1 MPIRSTIVT
10 LVLASLLA
18 PAGADEPILVNAAR
32 FQPISPAVRGQSTY
46 RTISQKGWDAIF
58 PLTRGSMA
66 RGLAGGLDADTY
78 DWRDRDSGSEWG
90 ARRHM
95 PTTLEFLEKCR
106 DYDCA
111 PMITAN
117 LFGGGELKEDGR
129 WLCKAENPG
138 KLAADWVRYCNFI
151 VPTIRL
157 GQEDQLTEDDRRIV
171 DSITGWDDRPT
182 LLAESAKPT
191 PPVKFWEIGNEPEIG
206 SIAKLVDAHH
216 LNPEQ
221 YAERYAEMAQA
232 MRTVDPSIQIG
243 PCLMYTSKG
252 ARDYLVALKKRT
264 VAIDFVSYHP
274 YYHALQNGWGDE
286 GKLAAA
292 LAAFKPFLA
301 NEARGAW
308 SVVGRSTPLIASEWN
323 PMMWNAS
330 GQLQRSMAMGLGIIE
345 GVLSF
350 AEQGIFGSMYWEQ
363 PQFKPPVRDMYFA
376 MVKHLGTHM
385 LMVVR
390 GNEANPAEQ
399 LWRVYVTAE
408 PKDKT
413 ATIWGLN
420 FQAGPEATV
429 EKTVVIHNW
438 PYPVSSARMRTYAGP
453 DNSLMD
459 SRGTK
464 WTDSTAE
471 VETVDGKVRVTF
483 SLPPASASVIILS
496 NESADQSASAATEP
510 ADEAQAD

>member
-1 MPIRSTIVT
+1 MHHRLPLTALI
-10 LVLASLLA
+10 LLALLA
-18 PAGADEPILVNAAR
+18 PAWAEDTLLVNAAR
-32 FQPISPAVRGQSTY
+32 FQLISPAVRGQNTY
-46 RTISQKGWDAIF
+46 RTIGQKGWDAIF

-90 ARRHM
+90 ARRAM

-117 LFGGGELKEDGR
+117 MFAGGERKEDGR
-129 WLCKAENPG
+129 WLCQADEPG
-138 KLAADWVRYCNFI
+138 KLAADWLRYCNFI

-157 GQEDQLTEDDRRIV
+157 GQEDQLTEDDRRIL
-171 DSITGWDDRPT
+171 DSITGWDGRAK
-182 LLAESAKPT
+182 LLSPSAKPT
-191 PPVKFWEIGNEPEIG
+191 PPVKYWEIGNEPEIG

-221 YAERYAEMAQA
+221 YAERYAEMARA
-232 MRTVDPSIQIG
+232 LRTVDPTVQIG

-252 ARDYLVALKKRT
+252 ARDYLLALKKRA

-292 LAAFKPFLA
+292 LAGFKPFLA

-308 SVVGRSTPLIASEWN
+308 SVVGRNTPLVASEWN

-330 GQLQRSMAMGLGIIE
+330 GQLQRSMAMGMGIVE
-345 GVLSF
+345 GILSF

-363 PQFKPPVRDMYFA
+363 PQFKPSVRAMYFA
-376 MVKHLGTHM
+376 LTKHLGTHM
-385 LMVVR
+385 LAVVR
-390 GNEANPAEQ
+390 GNDENPAEQ

-408 PKDKT
+408 PKEKT

-420 FQAGPEATV
+420 FQTGDDATV

-438 PYPVSSARMRTYAGP
+438 PFPVNSAKVRTYAGP
-453 DNSLMD
+453 ANRLMD
-459 SRGTK
+459 VKGLK
-464 WTDSTAE
+464 WTDSSAE
-471 VETVDGKVRVTF
+471 VETVDGTLRVTI
-483 SLPPASASVIILS
+483 SLPPASVSVIVLS
-496 NESADQSASAATEP
+496 DVSAEGSAPAATEP
-510 ADEAQAD
+510 GA